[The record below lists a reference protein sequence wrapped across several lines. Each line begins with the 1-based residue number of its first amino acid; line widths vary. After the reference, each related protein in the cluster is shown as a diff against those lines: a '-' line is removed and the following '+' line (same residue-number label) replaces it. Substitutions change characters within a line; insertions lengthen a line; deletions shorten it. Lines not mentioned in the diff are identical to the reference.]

1 MTHKQDLV
9 ELKYFSEISRGINLS
24 NLSEITSE
32 AVISN
37 KSNGITGILFFD
49 YGYFGQILEGERDNV
64 EDTWGKIQKDKRHQN
79 VKLLSLSVIKERRF
93 PDWAM
98 KLFDATDFSRQFP
111 QFSEIVESLNDVD
124 LETYQAIKNLWSKV

>member
-1 MTHKQDLV
+1 MDLKQDLV

-24 NLSEITSE
+24 NLSEITSK

-49 YGYFGQILEGERDNV
+49 YGYFGQILEGERGNV
-64 EDTWGKIQKDKRHQN
+64 EDTWEKIQKDKRHQN
-79 VKLLSLSVIKERRF
+79 VKLLSLTDIKERRF

-98 KLFDATDFSRQFP
+98 KLFDATDFSQQFP
-111 QFSEIVESLNDVD
+111 QFSEIIESLNDVD
-124 LETYQAIKNLWSKV
+124 LETYQTIKKLWSKV

>member
-1 MTHKQDLV
+1 MDLKQDLV

-24 NLSEITSE
+24 NLSEITSK

-49 YGYFGQILEGERDNV
+49 YGYFGQILEGERGNV
-64 EDTWGKIQKDKRHQN
+64 EDTWEKIQKDKRHQN
-79 VKLLSLSVIKERRF
+79 VKLLSLTDIKERRF

-98 KLFDATDFSRQFP
+98 KLFDATDFSQQFP
-111 QFSEIVESLNDVD
+111 QFSEIIESLNDVD
-124 LETYQAIKNLWSKV
+124 LETYQTIKKLWSKI